1 MATTDAWAR
10 HYGHLKGE
18 ERFRLQIEALAREDL
33 VEQGRL
39 TDSCPVVTVRCED
52 PEFRRRMHISFNA
65 AALAAFDIRLGLAK
79 IRLAHDF
86 ARDSGIF
93 ARRPVLLA
101 EAAFLCGRAHGHWEA
116 GAVEDL
122 DMPSPQDLAEQVKA
136 SPFLGEQLRELRQVA
151 LEEVEG
157 VTETM
162 LEITCIAYAG
172 DVLTTWD
179 GFGRFCRG
187 TLGLEPLTMM
197 RAWGLMEQD
206 PAEWVRAIFPEAAPR
221 VSDAEEYGERMASSW
236 RRRFGGD

>member
-116 GAVEDL
+116 GAAGDL
-122 DMPSPQDLAEQVKA
+122 VMPSPQDLAEQVKA
-136 SPFLGEQLRELRQVA
+136 CPFLGEQLRELHQVA
-151 LEEVEG
+151 LEEVEKL
-157 VTETM
+157 TELM
-162 LEITCIAYAG
+162 LELTGQAFAE

-179 GFGRFCRG
+179 GFGLFCRG
-187 TLGLEPLTMM
+187 TLNLEPMTLM
-197 RAWGLMEQD
+197 RAWRLMDQN
-206 PAEWVRAIFPEAAPR
+206 PAEQVLAIFEDVAPR
-221 VSDAEEYGERMASSW
+221 EKDAREYGERMARTW
-236 RRRFGGD
+236 RGRFGGG